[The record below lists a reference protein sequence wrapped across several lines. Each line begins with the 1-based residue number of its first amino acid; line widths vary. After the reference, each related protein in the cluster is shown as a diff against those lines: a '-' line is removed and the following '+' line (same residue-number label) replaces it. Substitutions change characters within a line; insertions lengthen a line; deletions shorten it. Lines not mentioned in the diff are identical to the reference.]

1 MKYILIYGDVL
12 IDRFS
17 THVENNEYEKFLG
30 GATVN
35 VAVGVRR
42 LGVPTSFVTVFG
54 EKEDSTFAKSRLLEE
69 GVDITYSQTVPHKKL
84 SNVYVNLLPNG
95 DRVFNRYE
103 DSTPTIQ
110 VTKEAFQ
117 PKALHEAS
125 IFHFSSGTMFQ
136 PNALETTKH
145 AVAVANKNGL
155 IVSFDAN
162 IRPLR
167 WENEEICR
175 ETITS
180 FLPYVDVL
188 KVTEEELFFLT
199 KTNNRAMGVQQL
211 APFQLP
217 LIFVTAGEKGT
228 YAIFHGKTYYVPA
241 EKVNVIDTT
250 GAGDAFMASILSFIY
265 KEGFPKEE
273 SSLIKCT
280 KLGNKIGALATT
292 MRGAITALPKNT
304 ILK

>member
-1 MKYILIYGDVL
+1 MKYVLIYGDVL
-12 IDRFS
+12 IDQFS
-17 THVENNEYEKFLG
+17 THVENNQYEKFLG

-42 LGVPTSFVTVFG
+42 LGVPTNFVTVFG
-54 EKEDSTFAKSRLLEE
+54 EQEDSAFAKNRLLEE

-95 DRVFNRYE
+95 DRIFNRYE

-117 PKALHEAS
+117 PNAFHEAS

-136 PNALETTKH
+136 QTALETTKH
-145 AVAVANKNGL
+145 AVTVANKNGL

-188 KVTEEELFFLT
+188 KVTEEELYFLT
-199 KTNNRAMGVQQL
+199 KTNNRAMGVRQL
-211 APFQLP
+211 TPYQLP

-228 YAIFHGKTYYVPA
+228 YAIVHGKTYYVPA

-250 GAGDAFMASILSFIY
+250 GAGDAFMASILSSIY
-265 KEGFPKEE
+265 KEGIPKDE

-292 MRGAITALPKNT
+292 KRGAITALPKDT
-304 ILK
+304 ISK

>member
-1 MKYILIYGDVL
+1 MKYVLIYGDVL
-12 IDRFS
+12 IDQFS
-17 THVENNEYEKFLG
+17 TRVENNQCEKFLG

-42 LGVPTSFVTVFG
+42 LGVPTNFVTVFG
-54 EKEDSTFAKSRLLEE
+54 EQEDSTFAKTRLLEE
-69 GVDITYSQTVPHKKL
+69 GVDITYSQTVPHKML

-95 DRVFNRYE
+95 DRIFNRYE

-117 PKALHEAS
+117 PSVFHEAS

-136 PNALETTKH
+136 QNALETTMH
-145 AVAVANKNGL
+145 AVTVSNKNGL

-180 FLPYVDVL
+180 FLPFVDVL
-188 KVTEEELFFLT
+188 KVTEEELYFLT
-199 KTNNRAMGVQQL
+199 KTNNRAMGVRKL
-211 APFQLP
+211 APYQLP

-228 YAIFHGKTYYVPA
+228 YAIFHGITYYVPA
-241 EKVNVIDTT
+241 EKVKVIDTT
-250 GAGDAFMASILSFIY
+250 GAGDAFMASILSSIY
-265 KEGFPKEE
+265 KEGIPEDE
-273 SSLIKCT
+273 SSLIKYT

-292 MRGAITALPKNT
+292 KRGAITALPKDT